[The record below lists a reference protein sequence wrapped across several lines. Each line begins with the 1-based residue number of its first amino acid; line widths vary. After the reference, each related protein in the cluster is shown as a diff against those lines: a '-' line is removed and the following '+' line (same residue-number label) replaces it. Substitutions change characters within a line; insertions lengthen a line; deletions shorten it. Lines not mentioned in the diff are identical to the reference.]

1 MERRIFLTL
10 LVVALMLGCA
20 GHPAYESRKKMR
32 EGYPPE
38 ILDHYAARAIRP
50 GEIWRIYLRIRD
62 SDCDMTYVVA
72 DLWQAGVGPYAA
84 NYTPIKEAGCQEI
97 HGYLAL
103 NTPADPGLIQD
114 RLEVKILVRDRRGNR
129 SQAITSI
136 LDFDTRSVEETP
148 QRWLQAASN
157 RLGTIQ
163 IDLRSSQGFQGGPG
177 S

>member
-1 MERRIFLTL
+1 MMRMIFLTL
-10 LVVALMLGCA
+10 LVVTVILGCA

-38 ILDHYAARAIRP
+38 ILDHYAAKTIRP

-84 NYTPIKEAGCQEI
+84 SFTPIKGAGCREV

-103 NTPADPGLIQD
+103 NTPVDPGLIQD
-114 RLEVKILVRDRRGNR
+114 RLEIKVLVRDRRGNR
-129 SQAITSI
+129 SQAIIVT
-136 LDFDTRSVEETP
+136 LDFDTRSAGETP
-148 QRWLQAASN
+148 ERWLQAASY

-163 IDLRSSQGFQGGPG
+163 IDLRSSQSF
-177 S
+177 

>member
-1 MERRIFLTL
+1 MRKIFLTL
-10 LVVALMLGCA
+10 LLCTLILGCA
-20 GHPAYESRKKMR
+20 RHPAYESRKEMR

-38 ILDHYAARAIRP
+38 ILDHYAARTIRP

-84 NYTPIKEAGCQEI
+84 SYTPIKEAACREI
-97 HGYLAL
+97 TGYLAL
-103 NTPADPGLIQD
+103 NTPVDPGLIQD
-114 RLEVKILVRDRRGNR
+114 RLEAKVLVRDRRGHR
-129 SQAITSI
+129 SQPITLI

-148 QRWLQAASN
+148 ERWLQAASN

-163 IDLRSSQGFQGGPG
+163 IDVRSSQSFQGGLG

>member
-1 MERRIFLTL
+1 
-10 LVVALMLGCA
+10 
-20 GHPAYESRKKMR
+20 
-32 EGYPPE
+32 
-38 ILDHYAARAIRP
+38 
-50 GEIWRIYLRIRD
+50 
-62 SDCDMTYVVA
+62 MTYVVA

-84 NYTPIKEAGCQEI
+84 SFTPLKEAGCREI

-163 IDLRSSQGFQGGPG
+163 IDLRSSQYFLGGPG